1 LKVAFDR
8 NGSHVWRLGN
18 FRENFLG
25 FATPNYK
32 PAGFHL
38 PLTKQEIYPDSTSAP
53 MTEKLS
59 ISPCSSCRS
68 AHEIDKNLCVT
79 LSRQKDI
86 VLEI

>member
-18 FRENFLG
+18 FRENYLG

-38 PLTKQEIYPDSTSAP
+38 PLTRQEIYPDSTSAP
-53 MTEKLS
+53 MTEK
-59 ISPCSSCRS
+59 
-68 AHEIDKNLCVT
+68 
-79 LSRQKDI
+79 
-86 VLEI
+86 